1 VVSKDQLTTPSP
13 RSTEAEGGGAGRI
26 ETRAEVMHALIQ
38 RLADLC
44 ARLEGRPPQPVPR
57 LDNDLS
63 LPDQLTVMV
72 ADLALVGASDDQLE
86 AAIADIE
93 ATAERL

>member
-1 VVSKDQLTTPSP
+1 MV
-13 RSTEAEGGGAGRI
+13 
-26 ETRAEVMHALIQ
+26 HALVQ

-44 ARLEGRPPQPVPR
+44 ARLEGRPAQPVPR

-63 LPDQLTVMV
+63 LPDQLQVMV
-72 ADLALVGASDDQLE
+72 ADLALVGASDEELQ

-93 ATAERL
+93 ATAARL